1 MTEFCLTVASVLR
14 YALPTCNPGVDDEGI
29 PQAHRAL
36 FFARTLEFVRDR
48 AALVWN
54 LLFPLLLVIGFSL
67 IFSGPPKPLVQIGV
81 VGNYPQPMPAARR
94 AAAQDHPL

>member
-1 MTEFCLTVASVLR
+1 MAPPRCGACQHVTDASLLKERKMTGSLKR
-14 YALPTCNPGVDDEGI
+14 IG
-29 PQAHRAL
+29 AL
-36 FFARTLEFVRDR
+36 FYARNLEFVRDR

-81 VGNYPQPMPAARR
+81 VG
-94 AAAQDHPL
+94 